1 MGCAAS
7 SASASAPASALALVD
22 FNARF
27 ADEYVVREK
36 IGVGQQ
42 GTVYLCED
50 AETGTTRAMKETH
63 IGVFGAN
70 AKRREAYCEIELL
83 SQMRHPNV
91 VRMVKAYQTSAEVQ
105 VVMEH
110 AGRDTLLTYLVA
122 LDDAEGM
129 TEEEKMH
136 IKHELIR
143 QLVDAVAHVHSRDVV
158 FRDLKHEN
166 VMVTSDDDLRNAQIK
181 LVDFGRAA
189 SLRRE
194 DRLNNQPPLGT
205 SLFQAPEVEERRE
218 YGQAA
223 DMWAVG
229 VFVYFLVTGQMPFEH
244 TVAGLYKVLRGEYE
258 PMEESINKHARNL
271 VAKLLVLD
279 PAKRIN
285 AAQASTHRFLRQ

>member
-129 TEEEKMH
+129 TERVALADVHVRGVSLPQESMRARLSSVDSFRRVEHEKLSH
-136 IKHELIR
+136 QIARVLI
-143 QLVDAVAHVHSRDVV
+143 
-158 FRDLKHEN
+158 
-166 VMVTSDDDLRNAQIK
+166 
-181 LVDFGRAA
+181 
-189 SLRRE
+189 
-194 DRLNNQPPLGT
+194 
-205 SLFQAPEVEERRE
+205 
-218 YGQAA
+218 Y
-223 DMWAVG
+223 
-229 VFVYFLVTGQMPFEH
+229 
-244 TVAGLYKVLRGEYE
+244 
-258 PMEESINKHARNL
+258 
-271 VAKLLVLD
+271 
-279 PAKRIN
+279 
-285 AAQASTHRFLRQ
+285 